1 MTYQWRPMHGDD
13 IPAVSAISDEV
24 HGAFTEPAAVY
35 VERLALYP
43 AGCFVL
49 QQGHRIAGYLIAHPW
64 RGEVSPPL
72 GQPLGMLPAQA
83 DTLYLHDIA
92 LLPEARGSGAG
103 RAALALVA
111 GDAIR
116 QGLPDISLTAVQGA
130 DRYWASLGFAYDEP
144 GTSAAYGEG
153 TYRMR
158 KVMESGPGNKGPEE

>member
-1 MTYQWRPMHGDD
+1 MTYQWRPMRAGD
-13 IPAVSAISDEV
+13 IPAVSAISDSV

-35 VERLALYP
+35 SERLALYP
-43 AGCFVL
+43 DGCFVL
-49 QQGHRIAGYLIAHPW
+49 QQGDRIAGYLIAHPW

-72 GQPLGMLPAQA
+72 GQPLGAIPAQA

-111 GDAIR
+111 ADAAS

-130 DRYWASLGFAYDEP
+130 DRYWASLGFAYDDA
-144 GTSAAYGEG
+144 GKSAAYGEG

-158 KVMESGPGNKGPEE
+158 KALD